1 MIVVHPL
8 DINKNFERVGE
19 IESTNH
25 VVTRLWDS
33 YNGAIAKS
41 CRKAVTESFYCV
53 VVYYVIV
60 IFPLFLSLTG
70 LFVLFLIFA
79 FDVPCTRNPYL
90 RVG

>member
-1 MIVVHPL
+1 MIRISQIHQENAKIIEAL
-8 DINKNFERVGE
+8 IRERQNTVD
-19 IESTNH
+19 T
-25 VVTRLWDS
+25 D
-33 YNGAIAKS
+33 
-41 CRKAVTESFYCV
+41 CRYLKFLCDCV

-60 IFPLFLSLTG
+60 IFPLCLSLTG